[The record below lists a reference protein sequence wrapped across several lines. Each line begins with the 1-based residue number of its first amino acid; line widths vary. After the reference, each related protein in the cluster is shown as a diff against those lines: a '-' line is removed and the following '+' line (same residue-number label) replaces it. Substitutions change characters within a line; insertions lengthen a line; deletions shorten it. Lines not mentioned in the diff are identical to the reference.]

1 MYVCVWPSDDRKK
14 ALVQQQERS
23 RQEALSV
30 LKVGTT
36 VHDNNRIHTYIHTYI
51 HTPRSCNRKRKT
63 MTVIETTTTRAALR
77 SQRRCANVECE
88 FLK

>member
-36 VHDNNRIHTYIHTYI
+36 VHDNNRIHTYIHTY
-51 HTPRSCNRKRKT
+51 TQELQQEEEDYDSDRDDNNQS
-63 MTVIETTTTRAALR
+63 RAQVAEEVR
-77 SQRRCANVECE
+77 
-88 FLK
+88 